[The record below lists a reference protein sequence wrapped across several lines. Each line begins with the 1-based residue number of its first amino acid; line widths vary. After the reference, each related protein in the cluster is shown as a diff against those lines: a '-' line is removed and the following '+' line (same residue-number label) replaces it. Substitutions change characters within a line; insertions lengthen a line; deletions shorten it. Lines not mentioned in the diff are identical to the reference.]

1 MRRLLLLGG
10 GHAHLY
16 LLRRL
21 ARAPIRGVAATLVS
35 PADRSHY
42 SAMFPGYMQGTYE
55 ERQLAV
61 DLTRLCAAVGVSFV
75 CGSATRIDPARR
87 IVETDAGACAF
98 DVLSLDVGADV
109 ASIDD
114 VPGAAAHALTLRR
127 PGAAPALR
135 ARVEGLI
142 AERHGAEVRVC
153 VTGGGAAAVE
163 VSLALHRRIKDG
175 QSAPVVA
182 MFERGP
188 AVVPDYAPGLRQR
201 VTDLLDSRGIRVHAH
216 SAIVAVEPSAV
227 VLDAGERVPADLTVW
242 LTGPAP
248 PSVLAGSGLP
258 RDARGFLLV
267 DSTLRAVD
275 GAPVWGAGDCVA
287 LAGHP
292 WVAKAG
298 VYAVREAP
306 VLDRNIRAAFG
317 GAAPARYRPQRAFL
331 SLLNTADGRALARWR
346 GLSAHARWAW
356 WLKDR
361 IDRHFVRAFQRV
373 YEERPGR

>member
-1 MRRLLLLGG
+1 
-10 GHAHLY
+10 
-16 LLRRL
+16 
-21 ARAPIRGVAATLVS
+21 V
-35 PADRSHY
+35 
-42 SAMFPGYMQGTYE
+42 
-55 ERQLAV
+55 
-61 DLTRLCAAVGVSFV
+61 
-75 CGSATRIDPARR
+75 ARR
-87 IVETDAGACAF
+87 IVETDVGACAF

-109 ASIDD
+109 ASIGD
-114 VPGAAAHALTLRR
+114 VPGAGEHALTLRR

-135 ARVEGLI
+135 ARVDRLV
-142 AERHGAEVRVC
+142 AERGHAEVRVC
-153 VTGGGAAAVE
+153 VVGGGAAAVE
-163 VSLALHRRIKDG
+163 VSLALHRRIEAGK
-175 QSAPVVA
+175 STPVVA

-201 VTDLLDSRGIRVHAH
+201 VTHLLRSRGIRVHRS

-227 VLDAGERVPADLTVW
+227 VLDFGERAPADVTVW

-248 PSVLAGSGLP
+248 PSVLAASGLP

-287 LAGHP
+287 LAEWP

-306 VLDRNIRAAFG
+306 VLDRNIRAVLG
-317 GAAPARYRPQRAFL
+317 GATPVRYRPQRAFL

-346 GLSAHARWAW
+346 GLSVHARWAW
-356 WLKDR
+356 YVKDS
-361 IDRHFVRAFQRV
+361 IDRRFVRTFQRV
-373 YEERPGR
+373 YEPLPPQ